1 MKHLFIMS
9 ITLVLSL
16 SMGCK
21 SSKTSSTGSATL
33 RAEDFNMASSDQK
46 AMDIADA
53 VVAASGGADQ
63 YRNTEYLSWN
73 FFGSRKH
80 IWHKPTGDVYI
91 ESIKEPIKVKMNIN
105 TKKGDVWIDDRKQMN
120 QDTLSKYLQKGY
132 EWWVN
137 DAYWI
142 VFPFKLQDS
151 GVTLKYVGQGQ
162 TQLGADA
169 EILALT
175 FSNVGV
181 TPDNKYLVYVDPSTN
196 LVTQWDFYTDADDE
210 APRFQIP
217 WLDYQDYGNIKLSG
231 DRGQMKITEISVAD
245 HPDVFRK

>member
-1 MKHLFIMS
+1 MKHLTILTFSLM
-9 ITLVLSL
+9 LSL
-16 SMGCK
+16 SFGCK
-21 SSKTSSTGSATL
+21 SSMTHSASTESLKA
-33 RAEDFNMASSDQK
+33 ADFNVAASDQK
-46 AMDIADA
+46 AMDIAEA
-53 VVAASGGADQ
+53 VVQASGGAQQ
-63 YRNTEYLSWN
+63 YRDTEYLSWN

-80 IWHKPTGDVYI
+80 IWHKPSGNVYI
-91 ESIKEPIKVKMNIN
+91 EAQKEPIKIKMNIN
-105 TKKGDVWIDDRKQMN
+105 SKQGEVWLNGEQQVQ

-137 DAYWI
+137 DSYWV

-169 EILALT
+169 EILSLT

-181 TPDNKYLVYVDPSTN
+181 TPDNKYLVYVDQSTN
-196 LVTQWDFYTDADDE
+196 LVTQWDFYADADDE

-217 WLDYQDYGNIKLSG
+217 WLDYQEYGSIKLSG
-231 DRGQMKITEISVAD
+231 NRGQMTISDISIQDRAQ
-245 HPDVFRK
+245 VFQ